1 MSITAPGARPVSA
14 TRGAIRYA
22 SLLLLAIGGLLSLPA
37 GCRERWSEPQA
48 NAWYQ
53 RQPWL
58 VGANY
63 IPANAIN
70 QLEMWQSDT
79 FDQATIDREL
89 ALAESI
95 GMNTVRVF
103 LHDLLWQQDAV
114 GFRTR
119 IDQFLAIATRH
130 RIRVLFVLFD
140 SCWDPEPRLGTQHPP
155 NPGIHNSGW
164 VQSPAAHALEDP
176 REYPRLRSYV
186 EGVIGAFATDERI
199 LGWDL
204 WNEPDNEGGTAY
216 PKTDA
221 RNKNRLIATLLPQV
235 YAWARA
241 QNPRQ
246 PLTSGLW
253 KGDWVTHDALSTFE
267 QMQIEQ
273 SDVLSVHNYSWPENF
288 EQSVR
293 WLQRFQRPILCTEYM
308 ARSVGSTFDLI
319 LPVAKRLHVAALNW
333 GLVLGKTQTNFPW
346 DSWQH
351 PYIEHEPPVWLHDI
365 FRADGTPYR
374 AHEVELI
381 RSLTEAGE
389 KDP

>member
-1 MSITAPGARPVSA
+1 MVFAAARARPVAA
-14 TRGAIRYA
+14 TRRAIHCV
-22 SLLLLAIGGLLSLPA
+22 SLLLLATCSLLSLPA
-37 GCRERWSEPQA
+37 SGRERWSEQQA
-48 NAWYQ
+48 NAWYLQ
-53 RQPWL
+53 QPWL
-58 VGANY
+58 VGVNY

-70 QLEMWQSDT
+70 QLEMWQAET
-79 FDQATIDREL
+79 FDPATIDREL
-89 ALAESI
+89 GLAESI
-95 GMNTVRVF
+95 GMNTARVF
-103 LHDLLWQQDAV
+103 LHDLLWQQDPA
-114 GFRTR
+114 GFHTR
-119 IDQFLAIATRH
+119 IDQFLAIAARH
-130 RIRVLFVLFD
+130 RIKVLFVLFD

-155 NPGIHNSGW
+155 IPGIHNSGW
-164 VQSPAAHALEDP
+164 VQSPAAHTLEDP
-176 REYPRLRSYV
+176 REYPRLRAYV

-221 RNKNRLIATLLPQV
+221 RDKNRLIAALLPQV

-253 KGDWVTHDALSTFE
+253 KGDWVAHDAPSAFE

-273 SDVLSVHNYSWPENF
+273 SDVLSLHNYSWPEDF

-293 WLQRFQRPILCTEYM
+293 WLQRFHRPILCSEYM
-308 ARSVGSTFDLI
+308 ARTVGSTFDLI
-319 LPVAKRLHVAALNW
+319 LPVAKRLRVAAINW

-351 PYIEHEPPVWLHDI
+351 PYIDHEPPVWLHDI
-365 FRADGTPYR
+365 FHADGTPYR
-374 AHEVELI
+374 PREVEII
-381 RSLTEAGE
+381 RSLTGAGGRH
-389 KDP
+389 P